1 MIKHTP
7 STILGKEYLEMTPVS
22 NVNMLEVDSIE
33 PLISDLEILCIEP
46 HENELKID
54 KLVETFQKLSVQ
66 KVHAKSNADYMTKI
80 HDQQL
85 GTRSIED
92 LLIKLTLN
100 ENVQPDSIMRIRTII
115 MNDKIEHTKNKVNET
130 TKRVKTAEKEIEQTI
145 DNGMGGNKRTKDRK
159 KKKIRK
165 KVAKTCTEKW
175 EETKTIKKEKSY
187 KT

>member
-7 STILGKEYLEMTPVS
+7 STILGKEDLEMTPVS
-22 NVNMLEVDSIE
+22 NVNMSEVDSIE

-54 KLVETFQKLSVQ
+54 KLVEIFQKLSVQ

-92 LLIKLTLN
+92 LLNKLTLN
-100 ENVQPDSIMRIRTII
+100 ENVQPDSIII
-115 MNDKIEHTKNKVNET
+115 K
-130 TKRVKTAEKEIEQTI
+130 
-145 DNGMGGNKRTKDRK
+145 
-159 KKKIRK
+159 
-165 KVAKTCTEKW
+165 
-175 EETKTIKKEKSY
+175 
-187 KT
+187 